1 MAECTGRWPVA
12 GRAAN
17 RQATQEEIPLGAPG
31 SVDRLEGQFQ
41 RKLPR
46 AGGPS
51 ATRPRG
57 GIGQREYWMAP
68 VVEATDLCNNVVSG
82 WDRHLRSRAPRLYWA
97 TQIPTELIS
106 FETMLIVKLLTT
118 PFARLQRGTL
128 AKP

>member
-68 VVEATDLCNNVVSG
+68 VVEATVFVQRRCFGLQQAFAKA
-82 WDRHLRSRAPRLYWA
+82 RATA
-97 TQIPTELIS
+97 
-106 FETMLIVKLLTT
+106 LLGHADPYRTNL
-118 PFARLQRGTL
+118 F
-128 AKP
+128 